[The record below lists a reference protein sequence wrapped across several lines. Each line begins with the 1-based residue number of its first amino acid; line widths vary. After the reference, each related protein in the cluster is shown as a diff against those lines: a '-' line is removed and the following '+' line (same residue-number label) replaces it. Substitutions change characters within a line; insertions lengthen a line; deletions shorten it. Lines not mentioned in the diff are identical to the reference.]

1 MKKLFVCVCVA
12 LSISSAGC
20 MPEEQ
25 IRLADGSNTQM
36 SHWQDRW
43 LVINYWAEWC
53 GPCRHEIP
61 ELNELHE
68 DRIANGMVV
77 LGVNYDNIQPPKLNE
92 VIERM
97 EIDFPVLL
105 ADPQQRFGYNR
116 AEQLPMT
123 VIINPEREVHDVLIG
138 PQTAASISAALN

>member
-1 MKKLFVCVCVA
+1 MNRIFATACLMAA
-12 LSISSAGC
+12 LLLTACST
-20 MPEEQ
+20 EEQ
-25 IRLADGSNTQM
+25 IRLADGGKTQM

-61 ELNELHE
+61 ELNALHE
-68 DRIANGMVV
+68 NRVANGMVV
-77 LGVNYDNIQPPKLNE
+77 LGVNYDGIQPPKLNE

-97 EIDFPVLL
+97 EIDFPVLME
-105 ADPQQRFGYNR
+105 DPQLRFGYNR

-123 VIINPEREVHDVLIG
+123 VIIDPQRKVHDVLIG
-138 PQTAASISAALN
+138 PQTAASISAALH

>member
-1 MKKLFVCVCVA
+1 MVCALIVVVA
-12 LSISSAGC
+12 LVGC
-20 MPEEQ
+20 SREEQ
-25 IRLADGSNTQM
+25 IQLADGSNTQM

-61 ELNELHE
+61 ELNELHRE
-68 DRIANGMVV
+68 RVANGMVV
-77 LGVNYDNIQPPKLNE
+77 LGVNYDGIQPPKLNE

-97 EIDFPVLL
+97 QIDFPVLL
-105 ADPQQRFGYNR
+105 VDPQLRFGYNR

-123 VIINPEREVHDVLIG
+123 VIIAPDRQVHDVLIG
-138 PQTAASISAALN
+138 PQTAASIMAALN

>member
-1 MKKLFVCVCVA
+1 MNRIYVVLYLLCATA
-12 LSISSAGC
+12 LSAC

-25 IRLADGSNTQM
+25 IHLADGSKTQM
-36 SHWQDRW
+36 SHWEDRW

-68 DRIANGMVV
+68 SRVANGMVV
-77 LGVNYDNIQPPKLNE
+77 LGVNYDGIAPPKLNE

-105 ADPQQRFGYNR
+105 VDPQQQFGYER
-116 AEQLPMT
+116 PAQLPMT
-123 VIINPEREVHDVLIG
+123 VLIDPKRQVHDVLIG

>member
-1 MKKLFVCVCVA
+1 MRRLFVIVCVV
-12 LSISSAGC
+12 LSYNAAGC
-20 MPEEQ
+20 AQEEQ
-25 IRLADGSNTQM
+25 IELADGSRTQM

-61 ELNELHE
+61 ELNQLHY
-68 DRIANGMVV
+68 DRITNGMVV
-77 LGVNYDNIQPPKLNE
+77 LGVNYDRIQPPKLNE
-92 VIERM
+92 VIKRM

-105 ADPQQRFGYNR
+105 ADPQQRFGYDR

-123 VIINPEREVHDVLIG
+123 VIINPQRAVHDVLIG
-138 PQTAASISAALN
+138 PQTAASITAAAN